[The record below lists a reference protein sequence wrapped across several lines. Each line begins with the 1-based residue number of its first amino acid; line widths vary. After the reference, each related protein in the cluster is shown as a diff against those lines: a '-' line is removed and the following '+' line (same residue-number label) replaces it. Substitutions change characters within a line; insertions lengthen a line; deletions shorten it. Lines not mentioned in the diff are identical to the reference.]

1 MIEVYCSKCGKMF
14 IPAPQHIYKDH
25 KGIYCSWTCFN
36 HRNDGELIQHSRPRI
51 YKVEQYSLDGELI
64 AVFQSSTE
72 AMASTMSLEA
82 ISSSEVKTCGMEC
95 LAANSSPRSRVR
107 EYTATSSKRSSSR
120 APAITQSVMKLVPT
134 TPKRTFFIV
143 VVF

>member
-72 AMASTMSLEA
+72 AAEYINGTANALRIACRS
-82 ISSSEVKTCGMEC
+82 KTPYKGFMW
-95 LAANSSPRSRVR
+95 R
-107 EYTATSSKRSSSR
+107 YQT
-120 APAITQSVMKLVPT
+120 
-134 TPKRTFFIV
+134 
-143 VVF
+143 